1 MEQETIGNKLQ
12 NQKEVIRHILT
23 NVYEINEFISND
35 NKIET
40 CEEQEETCL
49 NDTIKINT
57 QNIKL
62 IDELISKIKINLMG

>member
-12 NQKEVIRHILT
+12 NEREVIRHILA

-35 NKIET
+35 NKVET
-40 CEEQEETCL
+40 CEVEEETCL

-57 QNIKL
+57 QNIRL
-62 IDELISKIKINLMG
+62 IDELVSKIKMNLMG